1 MSENLTP
8 WQQYKKNLGD
18 ARPWDL
24 MHKDQQTDEKTA
36 NERYEI
42 CKKCPEFINL
52 TTQCKKCG
60 CIMTLKTKLKI
71 AECPLG
77 KWGQVDVKIDEGD
90 KNAKV

>member
-18 ARPWDL
+18 SRPWHL
-24 MHKDQQTDEKTA
+24 MEKDKYADEETA
-36 NERYEI
+36 SSRFEI
-42 CKKCPEFINL
+42 CKRCPEFVDL

-60 CIMTLKTKLKI
+60 CVMKLKTKLKM

-77 KWGQVDVKIDEGD
+77 KWQQVI
-90 KNAKV
+90 